1 MKTNNKKSQS
11 YTNSEMKKMY
21 LKKTITTIS
30 LTLLAAMAAFA
41 QTSATAALKDNDNKT
56 VIEVY
61 NIMKEQGGGS
71 IGKGKSG
78 KGKSNNNAAPP
89 KVNISGYAVKVGPDV
104 YGLPSVELSE
114 TKGGKVRALC
124 VLPFTDYLKL
134 RHVSKGD
141 QVVMQGEVRG
151 YADEYDFVLVKQSK
165 IVSVNGK
172 KP

>member
-1 MKTNNKKSQS
+1 MD
-11 YTNSEMKKMY
+11 

-30 LTLLAAMAAFA
+30 FTLLAAMATFA
-41 QTSATAALKDNDNKT
+41 QTSAPATLKDNDNKT
-56 VIEVY
+56 AIEVY
-61 NIMKEQGGGS
+61 NIMKGQGGGS
-71 IGKGKSG
+71 VGKGKSG
-78 KGKSNNNAAPP
+78 KGKSNATPSNAFP

-104 YGLPSVELSE
+104 YGLPSVELSD
-114 TKGGKVRALC
+114 TKGGKTRILC

-141 QVVMQGEVRG
+141 KVTLKGEVRG

-165 IVSVNGK
+165 IESVNGK

>member
-1 MKTNNKKSQS
+1 
-11 YTNSEMKKMY
+11 MY
-21 LKKTITTIS
+21 LKKTIITIS
-30 LTLLAAMAAFA
+30 FTLLAAMAAFA
-41 QTSATAALKDNDNKT
+41 QTSAPATLKDNDNKT
-56 VIEVY
+56 AIEVY
-61 NIMKEQGGGS
+61 NIMKGQGKGS
-71 IGKGKSG
+71 IEKGES
-78 KGKSNNNAAPP
+78 NAAP

-114 TKGGKVRALC
+114 TKGGKARTLC

-141 QVVMQGEVRG
+141 KVIMNGEVRG
-151 YADEYDFVLVKQSK
+151 YSDEYDIVVVKQSK